1 MQKSLRVNFLDG
13 IRGWASLVVLIGHL
27 MYVAILT
34 TPILEFNK
42 ERLLTDIS
50 SYDFLGFLS
59 FFIVRFLTDGHLAVL
74 TFFVLSGYAL
84 SLSHLNFKKR
94 DIPLATASRYFRLM
108 LPVLFTTFVIY
119 LLLKLNLF
127 FNLDVVIPKGTSGLL
142 NTIYT
147 FDASIISF
155 LKFSLIDVW
164 ITNHQN
170 ISSYNIVLWTMKVEL
185 IGSML
190 IYGYLLIFRRSQNP
204 KWFIATMLTTILFLI
219 RPLYAAFMMGYL
231 LAELNKKFPIDK
243 INTTIN
249 PISLK
254 HLTAFIFLATVL
266 SSALYR
272 GSDHL
277 TLLYASLI
285 VYSVSYSAKLITF
298 FSNKIS
304 HFLGLISFPLYLV
317 QIPIICSWSSY
328 LHLQLSL
335 LKFDPIL
342 SMIINLTSTLLLCIL
357 ASRLLIPIENIA
369 IKYSKIIG
377 KLLIFRNSS
386 HIKSQI

>member
-50 SYDFLGFLS
+50 SYDFLGFVS

-74 TFFVLSGYAL
+74 IFFVLSGYAL

-108 LPVLFTTFVIY
+108 IPVLFTTFVIY

-127 FNLDVVIPKGTSGLL
+127 FNLDVLIPEGTSGLL
-142 NTIYT
+142 HTIYT
-147 FDASIISF
+147 FDANIF
-155 LKFSLIDVW
+155 NFFKFSLFDVW
-164 ITNHQN
+164 TNHKD

-185 IGSML
+185 IGSLL
-190 IYGYLLIFRRSQNP
+190 IYGYLFIFRRSENP
-204 KWFIATMLTTILFLI
+204 RWFIATIVTAILFII
-219 RPLYAAFMMGYL
+219 RPFYAAFMMGYL
-231 LAELNKKFPIDK
+231 LAELNKKFSMDK
-243 INTTIN
+243 INMAIN
-249 PISLK
+249 PISFKYLI
-254 HLTAFIFLATVL
+254 AFIFLVTVM

-285 VYSVSYSAKLITF
+285 VYSVSYSANLITF

-328 LHLQLSL
+328 LYLQLSL

-357 ASRLLIPIENIA
+357 ASRLLLPVENIA

-386 HIKSQI
+386 YIKSQV